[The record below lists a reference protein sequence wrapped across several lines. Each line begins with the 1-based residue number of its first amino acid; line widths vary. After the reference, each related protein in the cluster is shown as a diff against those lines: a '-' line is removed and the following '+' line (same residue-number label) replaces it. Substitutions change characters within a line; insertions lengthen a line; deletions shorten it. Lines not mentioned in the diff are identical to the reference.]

1 MLRKNN
7 KTPSRRHPS
16 GLDWT
21 ASPISRDNGDD
32 DEEEDKGDGDDG
44 VAVDLMMI
52 MLMMMVMMMMTK
64 GEGGLDEQFGSGP
77 RQLGHPSSCASLA
90 YDEEK
95 MNKI

>member
-1 MLRKNN
+1 M
-7 KTPSRRHPS
+7 
-16 GLDWT
+16 DWT

-32 DEEEDKGDGDDG
+32 DDEEDKG